1 MEDIPTLTV
10 AERFYNNHKVRVTEY
25 QKNNPD
31 KMRAKCK
38 AYNERVKAER
48 PDLYQSVLEIK
59 RKYYHEVTKPKR
71 DAKKKEIE
79 MRIAESIL

>member
-1 MEDIPTLTV
+1 MEEVPQLTV

-38 AYNERVKAER
+38 AYNNRIKEER
-48 PDLYQSVLEIK
+48 PDLYQSVLEIN
-59 RKYYHEVTKPKR
+59 RKYYHEVTKPKK
-71 DAKKKEIE
+71 DAKKKEVE
-79 MRIAESIL
+79 MRLAESI

>member
-1 MEDIPTLTV
+1 METLPVLSV
-10 AERFYNNHKVRVTEY
+10 AERFYNNHKTRVTEY
-25 QKNNPD
+25 QKANPD

-79 MRIAESIL
+79 KRTEEIIL

>member
-1 MEDIPTLTV
+1 METLPILSV

-38 AYNERVKAER
+38 AYNERIKEER

-71 DAKKKEIE
+71 DKKKKEIE
-79 MRIAESIL
+79 LRIAESIL

>member
-1 MEDIPTLTV
+1 MEATTILTT
-10 AERFYNNHKVRVTEY
+10 AERFYNNHKVRVAEY
-25 QKNNPD
+25 QKANPE
-31 KMRAKCK
+31 KQRAKCK

-71 DAKKKEIE
+71 EAKKKAVEL
-79 MRIAESIL
+79 RIAESIL

>member
-1 MEDIPTLTV
+1 MEEVPQLSV

-38 AYNERVKAER
+38 AYNNRIKEER

-59 RKYYHEVTKPKR
+59 RKYYHEVTKPKK
-71 DAKKKEIE
+71 DAKKKEVE
-79 MRIAESIL
+79 MRLAESI

>member
-1 MEDIPTLTV
+1 MEEVQMLSV

-38 AYNERVKAER
+38 AYNDRVKAER

-71 DAKKKEIE
+71 EAKKKEIE
-79 MRIAESIL
+79 KRTEEIIL